1 MLEED
6 DPLRLGILA
15 DGFNVGLVLLLLLPD
30 VFVDELDWKD
40 TCDGRGRESKPI
52 LWRNLEHN
60 PMSIHDWRYMIV
72 TNLK

>member
-30 VFVDELDWKD
+30 VFVDELD
-40 TCDGRGRESKPI
+40 
-52 LWRNLEHN
+52 
-60 PMSIHDWRYMIV
+60 
-72 TNLK
+72 